1 MTKIQKN
8 NNNKN
13 NQTTAS
19 APQLKD
25 DVLETFVIVFQPC
38 WIYTL
43 IFVWIIGHNADGGI
57 AHVF

>member
-38 WIYTL
+38 
-43 IFVWIIGHNADGGI
+43 
-57 AHVF
+57 